1 MQLGQRLKFQASLAN
16 VESNGFEE
24 LRKEATLAYVAAG
37 RLEKVVNIWIMEM
50 TKENYLRDSLLGR
63 MVGAACSTLGT
74 CACVAHVQ
82 FHCIRLLLFLISYL
96 LNPYMS

>member
-37 RLEKVVNIWIMEM
+37 RLEKVVNIWIIGM
-50 TKENYLRDSLLGR
+50 TKENHLLAGKDSRSSLRYS
-63 MVGAACSTLGT
+63 
-74 CACVAHVQ
+74 AHTYALQV
-82 FHCIRLLLFLISYL
+82 
-96 LNPYMS
+96 